1 MTPKTQ
7 VFKRN
12 WNACSKYHNH
22 SKLTNQHNWGT
33 YMTIF
38 DEHEFHHFDNEYKNH
53 MTSKNYEES
62 DYKLNLDSLTIL
74 YKLCVSHPR
83 RSG

>member
-1 MTPKTQ
+1 
-7 VFKRN
+7 
-12 WNACSKYHNH
+12 
-22 SKLTNQHNWGT
+22 
-33 YMTIF
+33 MTIF
-38 DEHEFHHFDNEYKNH
+38 DEHEFLHFDNEQNIH

-74 YKLCVSHPR
+74 YKSCVSHPR